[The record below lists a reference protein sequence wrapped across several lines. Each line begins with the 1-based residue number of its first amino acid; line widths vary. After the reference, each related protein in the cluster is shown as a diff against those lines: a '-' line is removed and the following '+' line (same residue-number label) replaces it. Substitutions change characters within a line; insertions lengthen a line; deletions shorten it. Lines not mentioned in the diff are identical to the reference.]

1 MDAEDDHDRPQ
12 RSHQEAGHRR
22 AEVQGGGDDGGQDV
36 ADGVGHRADDD
47 EAEGHQEQDGEQ
59 GHQHAAEHLGDV
71 LVQDLF
77 QQALNKAEGDDG
89 QHRAGVAD
97 HIDRDA
103 QEGDPFRP
111 VEGDDVGVDHG
122 AGHRHRDKG
131 LGAEGFGRGVSQE
144 HRQEVEDAVA
154 GGIEDGVGG
163 ALAAEDAQG
172 GEQDQEALD
181 QTGGGEGAHEGHEDA
196 GDDVDK
202 AVAQDGLFLA
212 VLGGGGFGGFLA
224 GGLDAAVAQHR
235 LVGVGHVVADDH
247 LVLAARLQHLQHAL
261 GLGQGVGVRLA
272 LVHQFEAEP
281 CDTVGHRDDV
291 ALAADAGDDR
301 LGQLVII
308 LCHVDS
314 SYVV

>member
-1 MDAEDDHDRPQ
+1 MDAEHDHDRPQ
-12 RSHQEAGHRR
+12 AGHQEAGHRR
-22 AEVQGGGDDGGQDV
+22 AELQGGGDDGGQDV

-47 EAEGHQEQDGEQ
+47 EAQRHQNQNRDEGNEHP
-59 GHQHAAEHLGDV
+59 AEHLGDV
-71 LVQDLF
+71 LVQDFFKLR
-77 QQALNKAEGDDG
+77 LDKANGDDG

-97 HIDRDA
+97 HLDRDA

-111 VEGDDVGVDHG
+111 VEGGDVGVDHG
-122 AGHRHRDKG
+122 AGHQHRDKG
-131 LGAEGFGRGVSQE
+131 LCAEGLARGISQE

-154 GGIEDGVGG
+154 GGVEDGVGG

-247 LVLAARLQHLQHAL
+247 LVLAARLDDLEDAL

-272 LVHQFEAEP
+272 LVRQFEAEP
-281 CDTVGHRDDV
+281 GDAVGHRDDV